1 MLAAMPVWGPRG
13 HCLRTTVCVVLES
26 GLTGNLASPGQD
38 RYGSLAT
45 PVPGT
50 VMAAQVLVGS
60 SDFHLANEAVHA
72 LGAHK

>member
-1 MLAAMPVWGPRG
+1 M
-13 HCLRTTVCVVLES
+13 LES

-60 SDFHLANEAVHA
+60 SDFHLANEAVHVMTTVMTF
-72 LGAHK
+72 LMIDSSLTDS